1 MGWPERSGG
10 VTPHGASQELKEVI
24 MYRRL
29 GLVLCA
35 AALPVG
41 VLITTSGVASATT
54 PAPTVSAV
62 VPHQGPTTGNTRVFV
77 AGTDFTSDATVAFGT
92 TAATKVIVESSNL
105 LIATSPPESAGTVGV
120 IVTTTSG
127 SSTPTPKDAFT
138 FNLNA
143 PVVKR
148 VFPNHGRV
156 TGGTLVL
163 IKGQHFTKTATVDFG
178 TVAAASVAFQSN
190 HVLLARSPAE
200 SAGTVDVIVTTA
212 IGPSVPTPDDAF
224 TFETP
229 GSGSGSTLPV
239 VRTIFPKK
247 GPVTGGT
254 TVYVLG
260 RRFTKGSTVAFGTTP
275 AASVTVE
282 SSHIIIATSPVE
294 PAGTVDVI
302 VTTTAGSS
310 TPTPK
315 DAFSFS

>member
-1 MGWPERSGG
+1 
-10 VTPHGASQELKEVI
+10 
-24 MYRRL
+24 MYRRF

-35 AALPVG
+35 VLLPVG
-41 VLITTSGVASATT
+41 VVITSSGVASATT

-62 VPHQGPTTGNTRVFV
+62 VRHQGPTTGGTKVFV

-92 TAATKVIVESSNL
+92 IAATKVKVESDNL
-105 LIATSPPESAGTVGV
+105 LIATSPAESAGTVDI
-120 IVTTTSG
+120 IVTTAAG
-127 SSTPTPKDAFT
+127 SSAPTPHDAFT
-138 FNLNA
+138 FNINA

-156 TGGTLVL
+156 AGGTLVL

-178 TVAAASVAFQSN
+178 TVPAASVTMESN
-190 HVLLARSPAE
+190 HLILAKTPAE

-212 IGPSVPTPDDAF
+212 VGPSVPTSADAF
-224 TFETP
+224 TFVTP
-229 GSGSGSTLPV
+229 GTGSGSTLPV
-239 VRTIFPKK
+239 VKTIFPKQ

-260 RRFTKGSTVAFGTTP
+260 HRFTKASTVTFGTTP

-282 SSHIIIATSPVE
+282 SSHIIIVTSPVE

-315 DAFSFS
+315 DAFTFS

>member
-1 MGWPERSGG
+1 MR
-10 VTPHGASQELKEVI
+10 
-24 MYRRL
+24 RRL
-29 GLVLCA
+29 GLVICA
-35 AALPVG
+35 ALVPVG
-41 VLITTSGVASATT
+41 VVITSSGVASATG

-62 VPHQGPTTGNTRVFV
+62 VPHQGPTTGGTRVFV

-92 TAATKVIVESSNL
+92 IAATKVTVESNNL
-105 LIATSPPESAGTVGV
+105 LIATSPAESAGTVDI
-120 IVTTTSG
+120 IVTTGSG

-138 FNLNA
+138 FNLNV

-156 TGGTLVL
+156 TGGTVVL

-178 TVAAASVAFQSN
+178 TVAAVSVTFESN
-190 HVLLARSPAE
+190 HVILAKSPAE
-200 SAGTVDVIVTTA
+200 SAGTVDIIVTNA
-212 IGPSVPTPDDAF
+212 NGPSIPTSDDAY
-224 TFETP
+224 TFVTP
-229 GSGSGSTLPV
+229 GTGSPGLPV
-239 VRTIFPKK
+239 VRTVFPKK

-260 RRFTKGSTVAFGTTP
+260 HKFTKGSTVTFGTTP

-282 SSHIIIATSPVE
+282 SGHIIIATSPVE

-302 VTTTAGSS
+302 VTTTIGSS

-315 DAFSFS
+315 DAFTFS

>member
-1 MGWPERSGG
+1 
-10 VTPHGASQELKEVI
+10 
-24 MYRRL
+24 MYRRF

-35 AALPVG
+35 VLLPVG
-41 VLITTSGVASATT
+41 VVITSAGVARATT

-62 VPHQGPTTGNTRVFV
+62 VPHQGPTTGGTRVFV
-77 AGTDFTSDATVAFGT
+77 AGTDFTSPATVAFGT
-92 TAATKVIVESSNL
+92 TAATKVVVESSNL
-105 LIATSPPESAGTVGV
+105 LIATSPAESAGTVDI
-120 IVTTTSG
+120 IVTTASG
-127 SSTPTPKDAFT
+127 PSTPTPHDAFT

-148 VFPNHGRV
+148 VFPNHGR
-156 TGGTLVL
+156 TSGGTLVL
-163 IKGQHFTKTATVDFG
+163 IKGQHFTKTATVAFG
-178 TVAAASVAFQSN
+178 TVAATSVTEESN
-190 HVLLARSPAE
+190 HVILARSPAE
-200 SAGTVDVIVTTA
+200 AAGTVDVIVTTA
-212 IGPSVPTPDDAF
+212 IGPSVPTPSDAF
-224 TFETP
+224 TFVAP
-229 GSGSGSTLPV
+229 GTGSPGLPV

-282 SSHIIIATSPVE
+282 SSHIIVATSPVE

-315 DAFSFS
+315 DTFSFS